1 MSLLAV
7 LGVAVSLNQSTGS
20 AAPQPAS
27 TAHLGVA
34 SSAASPLTSTASGRR
49 HANHLATKGAHR
61 TATPVLHGGTAPVTH
76 QLPPQPTTHATA
88 ATSATRSRRTTPRSS
103 ALPSPTPTAT
113 SSATSTWADGT
124 LHGDWFANYNGYG
137 SVWQDGD
144 IHLSPKASTSAGE
157 THAALVTSQASYR
170 DVDTTTTMT
179 TLSQLRTGSAPNAWE
194 CGWLLW
200 NYTDDTHF
208 YYVALKP
215 NGFELGK
222 EDPAY
227 PGAQRFLVTLSNPRF
242 AIGSSHTI
250 RVNQVGATMIVWVD
264 GSVITTFT
272 DTERPYTAGHVG
284 LYDEDSHVS
293 FTPARS
299 ISQS

>member
-20 AAPQPAS
+20 AAAQPAS
-27 TAHLGVA
+27 TAHLAVA

-49 HANHLATKGAHR
+49 HANHLATKVAHR
-61 TATPVLHGGTAPVTH
+61 TATPVLHRRTAPVTH
-76 QLPPQPTTHATA
+76 QLPAQTTT
-88 ATSATRSRRTTPRSS
+88 
-103 ALPSPTPTAT
+103 PSPTPTAT
-113 SSATSTWADGT
+113 PSTWADGT
-124 LHGDWFANYNGYG
+124 LHGDRFANYNGYG
-137 SVWQDGD
+137 SVWQDGAGD
-144 IHLSPKASTSAGE
+144 IHLSPKASTSSGE
-157 THAALVTSQASYR
+157 THAALVTSQVSYR

-242 AIGSSHTI
+242 ALGSSHTI